1 MKYAALGI
9 IIGFLIGL
17 LFCKSCDGKV
27 TVVDNHVRDSLLYAK
42 IDSLKAKITIDSL
55 AKNAERLVDDSDR
68 NFWLDDKQ
76 ETEDALKQQVVM
88 LTFERNKFRTA
99 SEGKDTSAAMQAC
112 RDYMTQ
118 AQDFYA
124 KGLRYKTAFDSIVSE
139 GANRRAIDSSERVL
153 NYATIG
159 QDGIFIDTLKA
170 HYNTADSSLKK
181 VSQLYLKANKRF
193 AIGPYLGITYDG
205 KFKPGY
211 GIALHYDLFKFN
223 FKK

>member
-1 MKYAALGI
+1 MKYAICI
-9 IIGFLIGL
+9 IIGFAGA
-17 LFCKSCDGKV
+17 FFFFKGCDGKV
-27 TVVDNHVRDSLLYAK
+27 TVVDNHVRDSLLYIQ
-42 IDSLKAKITIDSL
+42 IDSLKAKITVDSL
-55 AKNAERLVDDSDR
+55 TKEAERLVDDSDR

-99 SEGKDTSAAMQAC
+99 SEGRDTASAMQAC
-112 RDYMTQ
+112 RDYMTG

-124 KGLRYKTAFDSIVSE
+124 KGLKYKTAFDSIVSE
-139 GANRRAIDSSERVL
+139 GAKRRAIDSSERAL

-193 AIGPYLGITYDG
+193 GAGFQIGATYLDGGLKPYVGIGVHYTLI
-205 KFKPGY
+205 KF
-211 GIALHYDLFKFN
+211 
-223 FKK
+223 